1 MERQYQ
7 RSLQIAGSDKI
18 WQALHHVI
26 IIFIVFII
34 VKMFEY
40 KVVDAAYD
48 YSQFKLDA
56 VFDAPNLIVNIT
68 KHINAPL

>member
-1 MERQYQ
+1 
-7 RSLQIAGSDKI
+7 
-18 WQALHHVI
+18 
-26 IIFIVFII
+26 
-34 VKMFEY
+34 MFEY

-56 VFDAPNLIVNIT
+56 VFDAPNLIVNFT